1 MRHSRCSFL
10 FTMASMVIVVNSVVG
25 GAAVTLVFALAIKAP
40 SPVPV
45 VLGIVAGLALLAAGL
60 YYEHRRLTP
69 VVLGGT
75 AASQPARDK

>member
-1 MRHSRCSFL
+1 
-10 FTMASMVIVVNSVVG
+10 VVG